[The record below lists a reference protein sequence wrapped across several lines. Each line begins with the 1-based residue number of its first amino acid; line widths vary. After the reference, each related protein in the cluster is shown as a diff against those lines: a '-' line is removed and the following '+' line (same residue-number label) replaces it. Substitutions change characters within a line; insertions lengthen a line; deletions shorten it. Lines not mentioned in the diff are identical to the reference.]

1 MSFRSRTC
9 FGKRKKRNCRSLQ
22 RDPTTN
28 KQQWRRRRKPTR
40 LLLNVCRPGQGQ
52 TANCK
57 KDKEGD
63 KRQKAALAAFWK
75 ISQPPLFS
83 PKKTKKN
90 VNVNIDRNWHQQKN
104 FKKEESS
111 SKNVKLP
118 NKYLNFS
125 FLQRMTAKRKR
136 KIFDFQQFK
145 LNFCSKSTLQK
156 KKANA

>member
-83 PKKTKKN
+83 PKKTKKKCQRQHWQELTPTKKFQKGRIIVKKCQITKQVFKLFKIFIFAKN
-90 VNVNIDRNWHQQKN
+90 DRKKKTV
-104 FKKEESS
+104 FKK
-111 SKNVKLP
+111 NIW
-118 NKYLNFS
+118 FS
-125 FLQRMTAKRKR
+125 T
-136 KIFDFQQFK
+136 I
-145 LNFCSKSTLQK
+145 
-156 KKANA
+156 